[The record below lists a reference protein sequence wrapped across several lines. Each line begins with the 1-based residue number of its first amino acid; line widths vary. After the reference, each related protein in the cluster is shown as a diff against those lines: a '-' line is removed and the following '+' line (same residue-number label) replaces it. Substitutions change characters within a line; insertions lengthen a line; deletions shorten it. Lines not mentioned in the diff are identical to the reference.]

1 MKSSSFHLA
10 LNTKRGEGDKTTS
23 ILRVLWFVLLEA
35 YRYPSTDKIIGTW
48 YPSLHITD
56 QTINKQ
62 IIKRQ
67 TGGSHVCPSSTRN
80 VVSLWSSPFFGLLPA
95 YFLLCIYAV

>member
-1 MKSSSFHLA
+1 MTSNSFHLA
-10 LNTKRGEGDKTTS
+10 LNTEGGERDKTTS
-23 ILRVLWFVLLEA
+23 ILIVLWFILLEA
-35 YRYPSTDKIIGTW
+35 YRYPGTDKIMDTW

-67 TGGSHVCPSSTRN
+67 TSGSHVCHSSTHN
-80 VVSLWSSPFFGLLPA
+80 VVSLWLAPFFGLLPA
-95 YFLLCIYAV
+95 YFLLYIYAV